1 MKKKLALLGL
11 VILIALVTA
20 TTALARHE
28 KQSFTIG
35 GYITAIVEDEITVQ
49 TRNGSVTV
57 KVTDDTSFFRRIS
70 DGVFDKI
77 DFTDLDEEDE
87 DSTNI
92 KYTVDDGVNVASQ
105 VKVDVPLYCP

>member
-70 DGVFDKI
+70 DGAFDVI
-77 DFTDLDEEDE
+77 YFTDLAEE

-92 KYTVDDGVNVASQ
+92 KYTVSDGVNVASQ